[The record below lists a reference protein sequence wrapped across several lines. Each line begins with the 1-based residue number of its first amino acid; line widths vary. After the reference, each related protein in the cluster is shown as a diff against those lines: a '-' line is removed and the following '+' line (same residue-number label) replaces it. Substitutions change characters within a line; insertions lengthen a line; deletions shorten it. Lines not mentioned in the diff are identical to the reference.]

1 MRFLS
6 RFFKEPEKRKE
17 LTPYDLEVIT
27 IEDKEAG
34 WGVTGPRYV
43 VEPEAAH
50 YGLIYGQDKE
60 ISE

>member
-50 YGLIYGQDKE
+50 YGLIYGQD
-60 ISE
+60 